1 MHLATYTKA
10 DAGRMLAHYE
20 RSIGERDHIDK
31 NGLVYN
37 LAPEFDGG
45 CHKRFA
51 ELCEGLEIGAK
62 TRPLA
67 DFVVTMPEGFSGDA
81 GKFFKAAYGELA
93 DRVGAERMVSAYV
106 HMDEPGAQPHM
117 HFCFVPIVESPVMTN
132 DKTSPLLWTEKDEK
146 KNPAHKAGE
155 QKRDS
160 KGTLRWKRVPM
171 LDENGK
177 PVVRRTATASKMF
190 SKSEMKELH
199 PRMEKSLC
207 EKLGVSRVGIILG
220 EDDARKALSGLHH
233 ERYERVTAEIK
244 RAEQRSMELNNEI
257 ADKEGDLVELDS
269 AIEDK
274 RFELQDLGEQVER
287 ETRRLESV
295 RQRITEK
302 ELEPAP
308 QTVSESLRALWT
320 ARNDG
325 ARVGELAGEVEGLRS
340 RISELEGENQRA
352 RERVAELDRG
362 LPGLRGRYQQ
372 LQQRFGALEQRVE
385 QVIQRLREVPETV
398 SAWALDLAA
407 RMGKRTYNPNSLD
420 YQMRAAR
427 EAARAVNVGHP
438 DAQRGYRRSR

>member
-1 MHLATYTKA
+1 MAHIEKYQASAL
-10 DAGRMLAHYE
+10 GNMLGHYE
-20 RSIGERDHIDK
+20 RRAELEHGYERSNIDPSRTPE
-31 NGLVYN
+31 NYN
-37 LAPEFDGG
+37 LCERPDPLGFVDERIAALDLKRAPRKDAV
-45 CHKRFA
+45 RM
-51 ELCEGLEIGAK
+51 ID
-62 TRPLA
+62 T
-67 DFVVTMPEGFSGDA
+67 VVTLP
-81 GKFFKAAYGELA
+81 AAYHGDTREFMAAVKETL
-93 DRVGAERMVSAYV
+93 DGIFGAENCAAAYV
-106 HMDEPGAQPHM
+106 HMDETTPHM
-117 HFCFVPIVESPVMTN
+117 HYASVPVTEDGRLSA
-132 DKTSPLLWTEKDEK
+132 KSLLNRTFMKRFHDRLEAGVCERLGIERAGLTLTDEEREQRATK
-146 KNPAHKAGE
+146 YVDLQEFKAA
-155 QKRDS
+155 QDA
-160 KGTLRWKRVPM
+160 
-171 LDENGK
+171 
-177 PVVRRTATASKMF
+177 VRRK
-190 SKSEMKELH
+190 
-199 PRMEKSLC
+199 
-207 EKLGVSRVGIILG
+207 
-220 EDDARKALSGLHH
+220 
-233 ERYERVTAEIK
+233 
-244 RAEQRSMELNNEI
+244 EQRSMELNNEI

-325 ARVGELAGEVEGLRS
+325 ARVGELAGEVDGLRS
-340 RISELEGENQRA
+340 RISELEGANQRA
-352 RERVAELDRG
+352 RERVAELDRQ

-372 LQQRFGALEQRVE
+372 LEQRFGAVAGRVK
-385 QVIQRLREVPETV
+385 QVIERLREVPETV

>member
-1 MHLATYTKA
+1 MAHIEKYQASAL
-10 DAGRMLAHYE
+10 GNMLGHYE
-20 RSIGERDHIDK
+20 RRAELEHGYERSNIDPSRTPE
-31 NGLVYN
+31 NYN
-37 LAPEFDGG
+37 LCERPDPLGFVDERIAALDLKRAPRKDAV
-45 CHKRFA
+45 RM
-51 ELCEGLEIGAK
+51 ID
-62 TRPLA
+62 T
-67 DFVVTMPEGFSGDA
+67 VVTLP
-81 GKFFKAAYGELA
+81 AAYHGDTREFMAAVKETL
-93 DRVGAERMVSAYV
+93 DGIFGAENCAGAYV
-106 HMDEPGAQPHM
+106 HMDETTPHM
-117 HFCFVPIVESPVMTN
+117 HYASVPVTEDGRLSA
-132 DKTSPLLWTEKDEK
+132 KSLLNRTFMKRFHDRLEAGVCERLGIERAGLTLTDEEREQRATK
-146 KNPAHKAGE
+146 YVDLQEFKAA
-155 QKRDS
+155 QDA
-160 KGTLRWKRVPM
+160 
-171 LDENGK
+171 
-177 PVVRRTATASKMF
+177 VRRK
-190 SKSEMKELH
+190 
-199 PRMEKSLC
+199 
-207 EKLGVSRVGIILG
+207 
-220 EDDARKALSGLHH
+220 
-233 ERYERVTAEIK
+233 
-244 RAEQRSMELNNEI
+244 EQRSMELNNEI

-325 ARVGELAGEVEGLRS
+325 ARVGELAGEVDGLRS
-340 RISELEGENQRA
+340 RISELEGANQRA
-352 RERVAELDRG
+352 RERVAELDRQ

-372 LQQRFGALEQRVE
+372 LEQRFGAVAGRVK
-385 QVIQRLREVPETV
+385 QVIERLREVPETV